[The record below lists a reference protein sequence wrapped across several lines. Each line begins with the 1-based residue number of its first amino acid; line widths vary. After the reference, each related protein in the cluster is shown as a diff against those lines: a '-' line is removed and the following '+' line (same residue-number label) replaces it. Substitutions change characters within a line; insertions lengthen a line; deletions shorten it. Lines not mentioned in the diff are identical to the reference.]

1 MQQLEG
7 RVAVVTGGAS
17 GIGRALADAFAGA
30 GMRVVL
36 ADIEEQALQLA
47 VGELQDAGRDAV
59 GVVTDVSQQD
69 SVDAL
74 AQQALDAYGA
84 VHVVCNNAGVLADGD
99 NIVPLGGNAPQHV
112 WEHPLEDWQ
121 WTFGVNFWGVVH
133 GLRAFMPMLLEQ
145 DEGHV
150 VNTAS
155 IAGLTS
161 GPRGA
166 IYGSSKHAVVR
177 VTEALYLQLQERAPQ
192 VGVTLLCPGRILTR
206 IGVAERN
213 RPQPLLGDASQP
225 SNEEIARRER
235 EWVERPFKR
244 LAPADVAQQLLDAV
258 RERQFYVLTP
268 DVDDTRIR
276 QRMDAIL
283 ARHNPEPEGR

>member
-145 DEGHV
+145 DEG
-150 VNTAS
+150 
-155 IAGLTS
+155 TS
-161 GPRGA
+161 
-166 IYGSSKHAVVR
+166 
-177 VTEALYLQLQERAPQ
+177 
-192 VGVTLLCPGRILTR
+192 
-206 IGVAERN
+206 
-213 RPQPLLGDASQP
+213 
-225 SNEEIARRER
+225 
-235 EWVERPFKR
+235 
-244 LAPADVAQQLLDAV
+244 
-258 RERQFYVLTP
+258 
-268 DVDDTRIR
+268 
-276 QRMDAIL
+276 
-283 ARHNPEPEGR
+283 

>member
-1 MQQLEG
+1 M
-7 RVAVVTGGAS
+7 
-17 GIGRALADAFAGA
+17 
-30 GMRVVL
+30 
-36 ADIEEQALQLA
+36 
-47 VGELQDAGRDAV
+47 
-59 GVVTDVSQQD
+59 
-69 SVDAL
+69 
-74 AQQALDAYGA
+74 
-84 VHVVCNNAGVLADGD
+84 
-99 NIVPLGGNAPQHV
+99 
-112 WEHPLEDWQ
+112 
-121 WTFGVNFWGVVH
+121 
-133 GLRAFMPMLLEQ
+133 
-145 DEGHV
+145 
-150 VNTAS
+150 NTAS